1 MLEYGHRFIMSYMQR
16 AIRHK
21 QAKLIK
27 FVLLCSIYYYYYCH
41 AIFRFLKK
49 YSIYLLIMSCNFQF
63 FFIIII
69 MQFLGFLRNFQFTQF
84 FINMNILKEN
94 KKTQQQFLISTL
106 HVMFLIN
113 QVIPTEIQD
122 GNAIVNCSKNYS

>member
-1 MLEYGHRFIMSYMQR
+1 
-16 AIRHK
+16 
-21 QAKLIK
+21 
-27 FVLLCSIYYYYYCH
+27 
-41 AIFRFLKK
+41 
-49 YSIYLLIMSCNFQF
+49 
-63 FFIIII
+63 

>member
-1 MLEYGHRFIMSYMQR
+1 MLEYEHRFIMSYMQR

-49 YSIYLLIMSCNFQF
+49 YSIYLLI
-63 FFIIII
+63 IIII

-113 QVIPTEIQD
+113 QVISTEIQD

>member
-1 MLEYGHRFIMSYMQR
+1 MQR

-49 YSIYLLIMSCNFQF
+49 YSIYLLI
-63 FFIIII
+63 IIII

-84 FINMNILKEN
+84 FINMNILKE
-94 KKTQQQFLISTL
+94 KKNTTTILNFNITCNVL
-106 HVMFLIN
+106 N
-113 QVIPTEIQD
+113 QSSNLY
-122 GNAIVNCSKNYS
+122 GNSGWQCHSEL